1 MIRLFFTFTIIAI
14 LLFVTSCGNSER
26 PISTDIV
33 NNPKSASSKKEGS
46 VPVLTFDKNEHDFG
60 IAMQGERLS
69 YSFKF
74 TNTGK
79 KDLIISQASA
89 SCGCTVA
96 DFPQTP
102 IRPNGRGHVTIAFDT
117 KGLKGLQTKSVII
130 FANTN
135 PNQVNLRVSAM
146 VDIP

>member
-1 MIRLFFTFTIIAI
+1 MNKTIGTFISFA
-14 LLFVTSCGNSER
+14 LLLLLISCGNSEK

-33 NNPKSASSKKEGS
+33 NNPKSASSSNDKES
-46 VPVLTFDKNEHDFG
+46 PILTFDKDEHNFG

-79 KDLIISQASA
+79 KDLIISQATA

-102 IRPNGRGHVTIAFDT
+102 IRPNGRGHVTIVFET
-117 KGLKGLQTKSVII
+117 KGLKGFQTKSITV
-130 FANTN
+130 FANTT
-135 PNQVNLRVSAM
+135 PNFINLKVSAM
-146 VDIP
+146 VEIP

>member
-1 MIRLFFTFTIIAI
+1 MKKRIGTFISFA
-14 LLFVTSCGNSER
+14 LLLLLISCNNTEK

-33 NNPKSASSKKEGS
+33 NNPKSASSSNDKDS
-46 VPVLTFDKNEHDFG
+46 PVLTFEKEEHNFG
-60 IAMQGERLS
+60 VAMQGERLS

-74 TNTGK
+74 TNTGN

-96 DFPQTP
+96 DFPQNP
-102 IRPNGRGHVTIAFDT
+102 IRPNGKGHVTIVFDT
-117 KGLKGLQTKSVII
+117 KGLKGLQTKSVSV

-135 PNQVNLRVSAM
+135 PNFVIIKVSAM
-146 VDIP
+146 VEIP

>member
-1 MIRLFFTFTIIAI
+1 MRQLFFTFTITAI
-14 LLFVTSCGNSER
+14 LLFLTSCDNSEK

-33 NNPKSASSKKEGS
+33 NNPKSASSTKEGD
-46 VPVLTFDKNEHDFG
+46 VPILTFDNNEHDFG

-102 IRPNGRGHVTIAFDT
+102 IRPNGKSHVTVTFDT
-117 KGLKGLQTKSVII
+117 KGLKGLQSKSVILY
-130 FANTN
+130 ANTN
-135 PNQVNLRVSAM
+135 PNQVSLKISAM

>member
-1 MIRLFFTFTIIAI
+1 MKQLLFTFTITSM
-14 LLFVTSCGNSER
+14 LLFLSSCGNSEK
-26 PISTDIV
+26 PISTDVV
-33 NNPKSASSKKEGS
+33 NNPKSASSTKEGS
-46 VPVLTFDKNEHDFG
+46 VPMLTFDKNEHDFG

-79 KDLIISQASA
+79 KDLIISQTSA

-102 IRPNGRGHVTIAFDT
+102 IHPNGKGHVTIVFDT
-117 KGLKGLQTKSVII
+117 KGLKGLQTKSVVVY
-130 FANTN
+130 ANTN

>member
-1 MIRLFFTFTIIAI
+1 MRRLFFTFTITAI
-14 LLFVTSCGNSER
+14 LLFLTSCDNSAK

-33 NNPKSASSKKEGS
+33 NNPKSASSTKEGD
-46 VPVLTFDKNEHDFG
+46 VPILTFDKNEHDFG

-102 IRPNGRGHVTIAFDT
+102 IRPNGKSHVTVAFDT
-117 KGLKGLQTKSVII
+117 KGLKGLQSKSVILY
-130 FANTN
+130 ANTN
-135 PNQVNLRVSAM
+135 PNQVSLKISAM

>member
-1 MIRLFFTFTIIAI
+1 MKQLLFTFTITSI
-14 LLFVTSCGNSER
+14 LLFLSSCGNSEK
-26 PISTDIV
+26 PISTDVV
-33 NNPKSASSKKEGS
+33 NNPKSASSTKEGS
-46 VPVLTFDKNEHDFG
+46 VPMLTFDKNEHDFG

-79 KDLIISQASA
+79 KDLIISQTSA

-102 IRPNGRGHVTIAFDT
+102 IHPNGKGHVTIVFDT
-117 KGLKGLQTKSVII
+117 KGLKGLQTKSVVVY
-130 FANTN
+130 ANTN

>member
-1 MIRLFFTFTIIAI
+1 MKRLFFTFTITAF
-14 LLFVTSCGNSER
+14 LLFLTSCGNTEK
-26 PISTDIV
+26 PISTDLV
-33 NNPKSASSKKEGS
+33 NNPKSASSTKEGD

-79 KDLIISQASA
+79 KDLIISQTSA
-89 SCGCTVA
+89 NCGCTVA

-102 IRPNGRGHVTIAFDT
+102 IHPNGKGHVTIVFDT
-117 KGLKGLQTKSVII
+117 KGLKGLQTKSVVVY
-130 FANTN
+130 ANTN

>member
-1 MIRLFFTFTIIAI
+1 MKKTVLSIFVVGSLFIFN
-14 LLFVTSCGNSER
+14 SCGNAEK

-33 NNPKSASSKKEGS
+33 NNPKTASSDKEGDT
-46 VPVLTFDKNEHDFG
+46 PILTFEKNEHDFG

-74 TNTGK
+74 TNTGT
-79 KDLIISQASA
+79 KDLLISQTTA

-102 IRPNGRGHVTIAFDT
+102 IQPKGRGHITIVFDT
-117 KGLKGLQTKSVII
+117 KGLKGLQTKSITV

-135 PNQVNLRVSAM
+135 PNQINLRVSAM